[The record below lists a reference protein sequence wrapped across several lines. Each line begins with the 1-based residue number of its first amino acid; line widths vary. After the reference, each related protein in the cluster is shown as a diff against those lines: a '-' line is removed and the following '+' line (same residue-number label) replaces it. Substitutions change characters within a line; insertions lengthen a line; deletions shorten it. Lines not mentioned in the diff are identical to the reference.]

1 MRIGQSLRQIGSEGI
16 EGLFAHKYDEFAR
29 SPVSMAHYC
38 EVAAEVA
45 QRVRSGN
52 ILEIGP
58 GPGYIAI
65 EIAKL
70 LPKAEIVG
78 LDVSRTMVEIA
89 SRNAE
94 EAEVA
99 DRVSFRLGNAAQ
111 MPFPVESFDFVVSSG
126 SLHHWK
132 EPIRIFNEVY
142 RVLKD
147 GGEAV
152 IGDLRRDAPRELKDE
167 LAAGI
172 DSWLMRWGLRHSF
185 SEAYTRDE
193 LLEMLAQT
201 SFSDCEIAEDGAGLT
216 ITLRKPSRQPE

>member
-1 MRIGQSLRQIGSEGI
+1 MRIVESLRQIGSEGI
-16 EGLFAHKYDEFAR
+16 EGLFARKYDEFAR
-29 SPVSMAHYC
+29 SPASMAHYRQ
-38 EVAAEVA
+38 VAVDVA
-45 QRVRSGN
+45 RRVQSGR

-70 LPKAEIVG
+70 LPGVEVVG
-78 LDVSRTMVEIA
+78 LDVSPTMVEIA

-94 EAEVA
+94 EVGVA

-111 MPFPVESFDFVVSSG
+111 MPFPAESFDFVVSSG

-147 GGEAV
+147 GGEAL

-185 SEAYTRDE
+185 SEAHTRDE

-201 SFSDCEIAEDGAGLT
+201 SFSDYEVAEDGAGLT
-216 ITLRKPSRQPE
+216 ITLRKSSRQSE